1 MEARCTGFLEA
12 ERTSPRLRLR
22 ELETFCAV
30 MDGSLDFS
38 FSGLI
43 RADSSVNY
51 RCSLCATKV
60 IPPESARRRDF
71 STDHR
76 PGNARQQVH
85 ERFHGKQTDFVKI
98 LARR

>member
-38 FSGLI
+38 FSGVRGLG
-43 RADSSVNY
+43 
-51 RCSLCATKV
+51 LC
-60 IPPESARRRDF
+60 
-71 STDHR
+71 
-76 PGNARQQVH
+76 
-85 ERFHGKQTDFVKI
+85 
-98 LARR
+98 